1 MTSKHILVT
10 GGAGYIGSHT
20 VVQLLEKQYRVT
32 VVDSLVNANPKSL
45 ERVREIVGEE
55 LGKNLSFVQVDL
67 VDKPALEQALSA
79 NAPYDACIHF
89 AGLKAVGESV
99 KLPLLYYHNNLT
111 GTFFLLETM
120 KKYGCKK
127 IVFSSSA
134 TVYGTASPPLTE
146 VVKLESESP
155 TLMEERSL
163 CWKRYFVTW

>member
-146 VVKLESESP
+146 SSQAGVGITNP
-155 TLMEERSL
+155 
-163 CWKRYFVTW
+163 

>member
-127 IVFSSSA
+127 IVCILTLRAHPDRVKSTA
-134 TVYGTASPPLTE
+134 T
-146 VVKLESESP
+146 
-155 TLMEERSL
+155 
-163 CWKRYFVTW
+163 